1 MKIIR
6 KNNFVLT
13 IMLTFAILTTMTIMV
28 QQKVFGT
35 GIFGSADDGIS
46 MNNAKEKVNEA
57 GKHVEKELQMLEMQ

>member
-46 MNNAKEKVNEA
+46 E
-57 GKHVEKELQMLEMQ
+57 